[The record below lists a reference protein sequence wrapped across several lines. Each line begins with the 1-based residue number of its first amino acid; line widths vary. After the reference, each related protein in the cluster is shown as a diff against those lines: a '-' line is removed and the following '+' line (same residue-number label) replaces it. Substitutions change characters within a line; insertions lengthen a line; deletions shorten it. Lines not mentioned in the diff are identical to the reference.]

1 MDDLEAASNVPLPE
15 DMELQ
20 HPGDARTSPD
30 ALTLTPTA
38 ANAPTAIAT
47 LRRAPLRPD
56 VNPFDVLADPETPKD
71 GKGKF
76 NDLLAS
82 NVLILPTSKHGQ
94 KRARGA
100 RHLRWLQRQQL
111 KPSPRSAIA
120 SRAVVATTQQILTRM
135 TQTRKLFTMMTAI
148 KETGRKFPINAADR
162 RTNRGTRVTNA
173 ALHTHT
179 L

>member
-38 ANAPTAIAT
+38 ADAPTAVAT

-56 VNPFDVLADPETPKD
+56 VNPFDVLADTETPKD
-71 GKGKF
+71 GKGKCD
-76 NDLLAS
+76 DLLVA

-94 KRARGA
+94 KRARGTPSA
-100 RHLRWLQRQQL
+100 LAAAAAAKTKPAFRH
-111 KPSPRSAIA
+111 SVPRCGGNDTADFNAYDSDPEAVHDDNSDQGDWIEGQTGE
-120 SRAVVATTQQILTRM
+120 RA
-135 TQTRKLFTMMTAI
+135 
-148 KETGRKFPINAADR
+148 
-162 RTNRGTRVTNA
+162 
-173 ALHTHT
+173 
-179 L
+179 